1 MTRFV
6 SRPVTRTIILHYHL
20 FKNAGTSLDLVLK
33 RNFGARWVTA
43 EFPNEG
49 LVRNTEQVADWI
61 RANPDAVAFSSHTAQ
76 GPIPQID
83 GVRIVSVMFLRD
95 PIARIRSAY
104 QFERDQGADTWG
116 AELAAAN
123 DFAGYVS
130 ARLARPGD
138 RQCRNFQT
146 CRMAMLAPPLP
157 DMGPKPGPD
166 SELARAFRGLAT
178 LACVGLVDEF
188 DRSVA
193 RLARL
198 VQVEYPGFRWTSVRA
213 NATTYKAVAV
223 PGADAGSGHG
233 VTLEAALQAL
243 QVANRD
249 DQALLE
255 RAQALYGAQVSPHSV
270 VWHGSS

>member
-1 MTRFV
+1 MTRPL
-6 SRPVTRTIILHYHL
+6 SRSVTRTIILHYHL
-20 FKNAGTSLDLVLK
+20 FKNAGTSLDLILK

-49 LVRNTEQVADWI
+49 LAGNTELVADWI

-104 QFERDQGADTWG
+104 QFERDQRADTWG
-116 AELAAAN
+116 AQLAAAN

-130 ARLARPGD
+130 ARLDRPGD

-146 CRMAMLAPPLP
+146 CRMAMLAPPLSDAEP
-157 DMGPKPGPD
+157 
-166 SELARAFRGLAT
+166 ELTRALRGLAM
-178 LACVGLVDEF
+178 LSCVGLVDEF

-198 VQVEYPGFRWTSVRA
+198 VQVEYPDFQWTSVRA
-213 NATTYKAVAV
+213 NATAYTAVAV

-243 QVANRD
+243 QGANRD
-249 DQALLE
+249 DQALLD
-255 RAQALYGAQVSPHSV
+255 RAQQINVARRTS
-270 VWHGSS
+270 